1 MDLRVLES
9 RKRERGERVIQK
21 ENIEKEMKR
30 YRERQ
35 KVRKEERKKLDRMKE
50 KVRMRNIDRQNESKN
65 EKEIKGGKET
75 CRKLVGRQRERKKGS
90 ECVAGRKREMN
101 NKHSFSSE
109 FVRQFFL
116 LMFVTIRFNVRG
128 NEKR

>member
-21 ENIEKEMKR
+21 ESIEKEMKR

-50 KVRMRNIDRQNESKN
+50 NVRMRNIDR
-65 EKEIKGGKET
+65 
-75 CRKLVGRQRERKKGS
+75 
-90 ECVAGRKREMN
+90 
-101 NKHSFSSE
+101 
-109 FVRQFFL
+109 
-116 LMFVTIRFNVRG
+116 
-128 NEKR
+128 